1 MQEKIEISPDDLSSE
16 IPPHDHVSHVV
27 RLAGEEAT
35 RIERDLSALLQNQ
48 RIDNSSVLV
57 ANNAIDSGKLMRIE
71 ARLELI
77 TRLVGVLKLFS
88 T

>member
-1 MQEKIEISPDDLSSE
+1 MQEKIAISPDVLPYE
-16 IPPHDHVSHVV
+16 IPPRDHVWHVV

-48 RIDNSSVLV
+48 PIDNPSVQV
-57 ANNAIDSGKLMRIE
+57 PNNPIDSGKLMKIE